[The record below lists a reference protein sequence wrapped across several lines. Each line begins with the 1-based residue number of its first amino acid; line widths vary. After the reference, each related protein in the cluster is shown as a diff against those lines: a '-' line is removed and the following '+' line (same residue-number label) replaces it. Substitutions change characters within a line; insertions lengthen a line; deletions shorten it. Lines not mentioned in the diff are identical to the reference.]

1 MSIAG
6 MKLSGMLSAGLETV
20 YEYRKHNEIPGESRI
35 FPGVLLTFQ
44 IFYVKLII
52 NNSSGIPP
60 MSSFHIFYVL
70 ADSALNF
77 RHNFANESKEKW

>member
-1 MSIAG
+1 M
-6 MKLSGMLSAGLETV
+6 
-20 YEYRKHNEIPGESRI
+20 
-35 FPGVLLTFQ
+35 TFQ